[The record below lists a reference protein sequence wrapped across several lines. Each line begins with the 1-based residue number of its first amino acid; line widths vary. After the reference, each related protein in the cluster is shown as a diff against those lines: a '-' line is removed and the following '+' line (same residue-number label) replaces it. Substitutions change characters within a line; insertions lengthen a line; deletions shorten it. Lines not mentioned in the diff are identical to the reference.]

1 MVSIVQD
8 KEKLGEKSG
17 IFQIFLT
24 RALKFDTSSSQIITN
39 TGYLGHKHV
48 PRVVVVIVRA

>member
-1 MVSIVQD
+1 MAVEETNIHVSCYPCWSDFVRKEEKVKNEMVSIVQD

-24 RALKFDTSSSQIITN
+24 LIN
-39 TGYLGHKHV
+39 
-48 PRVVVVIVRA
+48 